1 MDYFRSVTEPST
13 AVSVPNSVRF
23 DYNVNDKIQ
32 NDFYLLE
39 EIFSE
44 KYLDVN
50 CEVQVCESDRATD
63 HEVQRKQIKD
73 LCKKN
78 Y

>member
-13 AVSVPNSVRF
+13 AVSVSNSVWF
-23 DYNVNDKIQ
+23 DYNVHDKIQ

-44 KYLDVN
+44 KHLDVN
-50 CEVQVCESDRATD
+50 CEVQVCKSDRTTD